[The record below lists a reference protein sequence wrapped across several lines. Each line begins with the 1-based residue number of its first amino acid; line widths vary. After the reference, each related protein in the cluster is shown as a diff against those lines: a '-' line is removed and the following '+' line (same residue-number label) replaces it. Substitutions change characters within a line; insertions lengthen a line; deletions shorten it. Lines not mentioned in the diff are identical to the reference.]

1 MEDVCQVLIEEA
13 KSKEVDVLLGP
24 TGTIYDPAK
33 NHTTNRMKVCIPR
46 TPLGGRNFEAYSE
59 DPFLTGKLAA
69 TFINTIQEAGIGAC
83 IKHFAA
89 NDQETRRFFIDEK
102 IPPRALREIALQ
114 PFQIAIRDSNPWT
127 LMTAYNKV
135 NGIFCSANEFLLQDV
150 LRTEWGWDGLVMS
163 DWFGTNS
170 VIPSMKA
177 G

>member
-1 MEDVCQVLIEEA
+1 M
-13 KSKEVDVLLGP
+13 
-24 TGTIYDPAK
+24 
-33 NHTTNRMKVCIPR
+33 CIPR

-89 NDQETRRFFIDEK
+89 NDQENRRFFIDEK

-135 NGIFCSANEFLLQDV
+135 NGTFCSANEFLLQDI